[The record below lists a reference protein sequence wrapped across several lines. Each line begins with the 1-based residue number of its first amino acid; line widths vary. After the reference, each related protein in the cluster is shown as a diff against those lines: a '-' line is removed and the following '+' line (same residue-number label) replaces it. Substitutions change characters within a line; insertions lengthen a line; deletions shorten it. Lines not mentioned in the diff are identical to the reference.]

1 MPTHD
6 GNSVG
11 KQFIFGEFALYANGV
26 LLHKQQRI
34 NIPPKE
40 FRVLTTLLASA
51 GKLITKDHLLATVW
65 PNEDASEESLTRCI
79 YALRRL
85 FLETKE
91 NRYIDTIYGKGYRF
105 CRPVAAITVNA
116 SPKLEK
122 CKIAI
127 LPFAMDSSLDHVSL
141 HDSLIQCLS
150 RYASFGLFTLPAAL
164 TRHCKSTADLVAIIE
179 HFSPDYYLA
188 GQLITSRARR
198 ILRIELIR
206 TKDHSLLHREN
217 IEWNGEHDVTKLQYR
232 LITFLP
238 QHAPNLCWNSHESTM
253 LGSFDIAIAYL
264 QGKHELLAY
273 TPASLKRALSIFRT
287 STLRH
292 PEHVMSW
299 CALAETYLALAT
311 LDLFPSELALREA
324 HLAINKALLY
334 EPDHPLALALL
345 AVSSVQ
351 TEPLLTDALL
361 RQVSL
366 LSPETPAVHYYRA
379 WHFLT
384 TNRYSEAL
392 DAINLCLQYDPSYLA
407 AGVLKILIKFFS
419 GFLDDAI
426 MIAKQQL
433 QQYAEGHAVVQSI
446 LAILLNEAGQT
457 QAAQDLTE
465 IAWHEGKN
473 GGIIAINHCYIIAQH
488 NEKKAR
494 KMLHTLLDKNN
505 GHLARATLLPLVL
518 LLDGIDAA
526 KQLYQN
532 LLDKN
537 DGNLAFMLCDPRLK
551 ILRIVIGKQI
561 PVCQRISA

>member
-11 KQFIFGEFALYANGV
+11 KQFIFGEFALHTNGV

-105 CRPVAAITVNA
+105 CRPVAAITVT

-122 CKIAI
+122 CKLAI
-127 LPFAMDSSLDHVSL
+127 LPFAMDSNSDGLSL

-150 RYASFGLFTLPAAL
+150 RYASYGLVTLPAAL
-164 TRHCKSTADLVAIIE
+164 TRHCKSTSDLLALIE
-179 HFSPDYYLA
+179 NFSPDYYLA

-198 ILRIELIR
+198 ILRIELVR
-206 TKDHSLLHREN
+206 TKDHTLLHREN
-217 IEWNGEHDVTKLQYR
+217 IEWNGEYDVTKLQYR
-232 LITFLP
+232 LVTFLP
-238 QHAPNLCWNSHESTM
+238 QHAPNLRWNSHESM
-253 LGSFDIAIAYL
+253 ILGSFDIAIAYL

-273 TPASLKRALSIFRT
+273 TPTSLKLALSIFRT
-287 STLRH
+287 CTLRN

-311 LDLFPSELALREA
+311 LDLFSPELAVHEA
-324 HLAINKALLY
+324 LLAVNKALLY

-351 TEPLLTDALL
+351 TEPLLADALL

-366 LSPETPAVHYYRA
+366 LSPETPAIHYYHA

-384 TNRYSEAL
+384 TSRYNEAL
-392 DAINLCLQYDPSYLA
+392 DAINLCLEYDPSYLA
-407 AGVLKILIKFFS
+407 ASILKILIKFFS
-419 GFLDDAI
+419 GLINEAI
-426 MIAKQQL
+426 TIAKQQL

-465 IAWHEGKN
+465 IAWREGEN
-473 GGIIAINHCYIIAQH
+473 NGIIAANHCYITAQH

-505 GHLARATLLPLVL
+505 GYLARATLLPLVL
-518 LLDGIDAA
+518 QLDGIDAA

-537 DGNLAFMLCDPRLK
+537 DFNLPLILCDPRLK
-551 ILRIVIGKQI
+551 ILRIVIGKQT
-561 PVCQRISA
+561 PVCQQRISA

>member
-51 GKLITKDHLLATVW
+51 GKLITKNHLLATVW

-127 LPFAMDSSLDHVSL
+127 LPFAMDSSLDDVSL

-150 RYASFGLFTLPAAL
+150 RYASFGLVTLPAAL
-164 TRHCKSTADLVAIIE
+164 TRHCKSTADLLALIK

-206 TKDHSLLHREN
+206 TKDHTLLHREN
-217 IEWNGEHDVTKLQYR
+217 IEWNGEHDVTKLQHR

-238 QHAPNLCWNSHESTM
+238 QHAPNLRWNNHESTM
-253 LGSFDIAIAYL
+253 LGSFDIAISYL

-273 TPASLKRALSIFRT
+273 TPASLKLALSIFRT
-287 STLRH
+287 CTLRH

-311 LDLFPSELALREA
+311 LDLLPSELALHEA
-324 HLAINKALLY
+324 HVAINKALLY

-345 AVSSVQ
+345 AVSSAQ

-419 GFLDDAI
+419 GFLDDAM

-457 QAAQDLTE
+457 QAAQDLTA

-537 DGNLAFMLCDPRLK
+537 DSNLPFMLCDPRLK
-551 ILRIVIGKQI
+551 ILRIVIGKQT